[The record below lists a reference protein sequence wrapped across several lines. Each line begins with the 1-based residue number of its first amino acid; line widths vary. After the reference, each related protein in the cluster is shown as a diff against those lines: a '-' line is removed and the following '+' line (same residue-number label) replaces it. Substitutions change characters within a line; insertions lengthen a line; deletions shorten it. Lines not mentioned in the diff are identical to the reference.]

1 MGIKGVDH
9 VVLRVKDIEAGIST
23 YRDKLGM
30 KMERQTESEALGIKQ
45 AFFPFEDGGFLEVT
59 APLGPDTP
67 VGKAIES
74 RGEGVHTI
82 SFAVDD
88 MDTTVKAMQEAGVQ
102 LIGVGTPQV
111 YVHPKSAH
119 GLLVQLTEKK

>member
-9 VVLRVKDIEAGIST
+9 VVVRVKDIDAGIGT

-30 KMERQTESEALGIKQ
+30 KMDRKTESEALGIKQ
-45 AFFPFEDGGFLEVT
+45 AFFLFEDGGFLEVV
-59 APLGPDTP
+59 APLGPDSP
-67 VGKAIES
+67 VGKAIDS

-88 MDTTVKAMQEAGVQ
+88 IDATIKAMQEAGVQ

>member
-1 MGIKGVDH
+1 MGVKGVDH
-9 VVLRVKDIEAGIST
+9 VVVRVKDIEEGIRT

-30 KMERQTESEALGIKQ
+30 EMERQAESEALGIKQ
-45 AFFPFEDGGFLEVT
+45 AFFPFEDGGFLEVV
-59 APLGPDTP
+59 APLGDDSP
-67 VGKAIES
+67 VGKAIAS

-88 MDTTVKAMQEAGVQ
+88 MDATVEAMEAAGVT

>member
-9 VVLRVKDIEAGIST
+9 VVVRVKDLDAGIST

-30 KMERQTESEALGIKQ
+30 EMERQAESEELGIKQ
-45 AFFPFEDGGFLEVT
+45 AFFPFEDGGFLEVV
-59 APLGPDTP
+59 APFGPESP

-82 SFAVDD
+82 SFAVDNIEA
-88 MDTTVKAMQEAGVQ
+88 TIKAMQEAGVQ